1 MRTFAAFCL
10 SLCVTP
16 AFAADARP
24 KKPTAKDLQALI
36 GTSPLT
42 APKPLAGLATLPK
55 GDSWR
60 VSHFIG
66 ETEKGLV
73 VAIGI
78 VTKTF
83 SEEEVQAEK
92 DNWDGYE
99 GTYASEQHTPIA
111 FLFQRQ
117 PDQSLTPVTALRL
130 PTAEA
135 AHAEFGW
142 GFSKLDDFDGDGRP
156 ELAVVY
162 GYRSYHPGST
172 YAEGKRKEITWLSVS
187 DTQLAVQANLL
198 TEELLG
204 DSTTPESKITY
215 RLVPQKGAA
224 FKDLRV
230 TVENQDGTKK
240 STLWA
245 YDPKKDA
252 WASK

>member
-1 MRTFAAFCL
+1 MRSLAAFCL
-10 SLCVTP
+10 ALCVSP
-16 AFAADARP
+16 AFATDAKP

-36 GTSPLT
+36 GASPLT
-42 APKPLAGLATLPK
+42 APKALAGLAP

-60 VSHFIG
+60 INHYIG

-73 VAIGI
+73 LAIG
-78 VTKTF
+78 VSTT
-83 SEEEVQAEK
+83 SYSAEEVEAEK

-99 GTYASEQHTPIA
+99 GTYATEQHTPLA

-135 AHAEFGW
+135 PHAEFGW
-142 GFSKLDDFDGDGRP
+142 GFSKLDDVDGDGQP

-162 GYRSYHPGST
+162 GYRTYHPGST
-172 YAEGKRKEITWLSVS
+172 YAEGKRKEITWLSV
-187 DTQLAVQANLL
+187 TETRLAVQANLL

-204 DSTTPESKITY
+204 DLTTPDPKITY
-215 RLVPQKGAA
+215 RLVPQKGTA

-230 TVENQDGTKK
+230 TAEHQDGTKK
-240 STLWA
+240 TTLWA
-245 YDPKKDA
+245 YDPNKDA
-252 WASK
+252 WSSK